1 LEVVFENGIFRL
13 LERLMSSGSLSTAAR
28 SSTARR
34 DVIDMESDAYTH
46 ATLLPILIACG
57 GATLLEVMEHGEE
70 AKYVQCMIAG
80 CHQHDSYD

>member
-1 LEVVFENGIFRL
+1 
-13 LERLMSSGSLSTAAR
+13 MSSGSLSTAAR

-70 AKYVQCMIAG
+70 AR
-80 CHQHDSYD
+80 